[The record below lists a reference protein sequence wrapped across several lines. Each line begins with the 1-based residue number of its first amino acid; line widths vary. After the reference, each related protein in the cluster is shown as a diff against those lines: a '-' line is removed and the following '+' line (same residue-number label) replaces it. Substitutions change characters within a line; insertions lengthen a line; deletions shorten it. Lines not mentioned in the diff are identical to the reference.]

1 MNLAFFKEILN
12 RSVQSNSDF
21 AKTYLYEREA
31 CWYIDKVNNA
41 AIYKKKTHTCISC
54 VLNGFKY
61 ICQQNI
67 MKTSERVS

>member
-12 RSVQSNSDF
+12 RSVPSNSDF

-41 AIYKKKTHTCISC
+41 AIYKKKTT
-54 VLNGFKY
+54 L
-61 ICQQNI
+61 
-67 MKTSERVS
+67 VSVVC